1 MRIGWLTTGRDQAAC
16 DLLSGVVER
25 ARQDEIELDVAAV
38 FCDRERG
45 ESHESDLFLDLVQ
58 GLGYPTLTLSS
69 AVSWQRA
76 QGSGQDRRQWREEFH
91 EQVQRLLGPYRLNVL
106 VLAGYMLIV
115 SPAMCR
121 RYPGLNLHPALPQ
134 GPTGTWQKVIW
145 QLMRDNVEQSGAMI
159 NLMTPELDRGPVVAL
174 DSFSL
179 RGPKW
184 DPLWKQLQKK
194 LKTQTLDEIAAAE
207 GEAEPLFAAIRACG
221 ARREIPLLY
230 QTIKQFAIGKLQTAG
245 SGAVFSESARL
256 PLDLTAQVDEELA
269 AQS

>member
-1 MRIGWLTTGRDQAAC
+1 MRIGWLSTGRDQAAC
-16 DLLSGVVER
+16 NLLSDIVGR
-25 ARQDEIELDVAAV
+25 ARQDELELDVAAV

-45 ESHESDLFLDLVQ
+45 ESSESDRFLDLVQ
-58 GLGYPTLTLSS
+58 RLGYPTLTLSS

-134 GPTGTWQKVIW
+134 GPTGTWQQVVW
-145 QLMRDNVEQSGAMI
+145 QLLRENAEQSGAMI
-159 NLMTPELDRGPVVAL
+159 HLMTPELDRGPVVAF

-179 RGPKW
+179 RGPEW
-184 DPLWKQLQKK
+184 DPLWKQLHKK
-194 LKTQTLDEIAAAE
+194 LKTQSLEEIVAAE
-207 GEAEPLFAAIRACG
+207 GEAEPLFAAVRARG

-230 QTIKQFAIGKLQTAG
+230 QTIKQFALGKLQATG
-245 SGAVFSESARL
+245 NGAVFSESARL
-256 PLDLTAQVDEELA
+256 PLDLTAQVDEDLA
-269 AQS
+269 ARP